1 MEGEKATGAHC
12 RDVSKTYRRAT
23 GEVPALDRVDVDF
36 RTAAVTA
43 LVGPSG
49 SGKSSLLRIV
59 AGLDKPDGG
68 TMVVGDTDIAGLSA
82 RSRRRFRRA
91 RIGYVFQ
98 RPSDNLISY
107 LTVVEHMDLAARIR
121 GVSHEGSVEIVE
133 RLGIAPRG
141 ANRPHELSGG
151 EQQRLAFG
159 LAAIGSPALV
169 IADEPTAELDH
180 ESGAAL
186 MDLVTSLALLG
197 TSVIIATHDP
207 EVAGFADV
215 IVTLDEGKVVS

>member
-1 MEGEKATGAHC
+1 MEGDKATGAHC

-23 GEVPALDRVDVDF
+23 GATPALDGVDIDLQPA
-36 RTAAVTA
+36 TVTA

-59 AGLDKPDGG
+59 AGLDKPDRG
-68 TMVVGDTDIAGLSA
+68 TVVVGDIDIARLSE

-107 LTVVEHMDLAARIR
+107 LTVMEHMDLAARVR
-121 GVSHEGSVEIVE
+121 GASHEGSVEILE
-133 RLGIAPRG
+133 RLGIAARG
-141 ANRPHELSGG
+141 DNHPHQLSGG

-159 LAAIGSPALV
+159 LAAIGSPSLV

-186 MDLVTSLALLG
+186 MGLVTSLARMG
-197 TSVIIATHDP
+197 TSVVIATHDP
-207 EVAGFADV
+207 EVARFADV
-215 IVTLDEGKVVS
+215 RVTLDEGKVVP

>member
-1 MEGEKATGAHC
+1 MEGERATGAHC
-12 RDVSKTYRRAT
+12 REVSKTYRRAT

-36 RTAAVTA
+36 QAAAVTA

-59 AGLDKPDGG
+59 AGLDKPDAGE
-68 TMVVGDTDIAGLSA
+68 VSVGDVDIAKLSA
-82 RSRRRFRRA
+82 RARRRFRRA
-91 RIGYVFQ
+91 SIGYVFQ

-107 LTVVEHMDLAARIR
+107 LTVMEHMDLAARIR
-121 GVSHEGSVEIVE
+121 GASHEGSVEILE
-133 RLGIAPRG
+133 RLGLAARS
-141 ANRPHELSGG
+141 ANRPYQLSGG

-159 LAAIGSPALV
+159 LAAIGSPSLV

-186 MDLVTSLALLG
+186 MGIVTSLARTG

-207 EVAGFADV
+207 EVASLADV
-215 IVTLDEGKVVS
+215 SVILDEGKVVA